1 DSNGGG
7 SWAIFKPVDQS
18 IFYDLTRPGYASGA
32 TVDNTGFIF
41 GGHASYRSSPQ
52 TSQLRENVPIPGI
65 VSFNIT
71 STRWQ
76 NDTLWR
82 PEIQDLNA
90 PHVFFCFRYCSD
102 VHIYQAT
109 RGLTSDANNPPPFN
123 NITIYD
129 PSKKTWLS
137 QTATGQVP
145 SGRSTACTVGVK
157 GDNGTYEIF
166 LYGGQNIFGLHGNIS
181 LTQYRENVALDE
193 IYVLSLPAFA
203 WFKADYPARHPR
215 VGQTCHLVG
224 NRQML
229 SIGGRDP
236 TVVYNDTT
244 SVDPFLHSLGIFDL
258 TTLHWSDGY
267 NADAEPYESPT
278 VVKAWYAANGPST
291 RTWDSPAVQR
301 LFLQEASSTGGT
313 GTSTSSPE
321 KSGSSSAGAIVGG
334 VVGGIAALCLLIG
347 LVWWL
352 RRRKRRAS
360 DGIGKDPT
368 PEQQTHQDHQQS
380 ELSARE
386 KPYRHEMQDDYRPH
400 EMDGTHSAAEMA
412 GAYSAAEL
420 YGGSPRAEMGTQ
432 SQSLPQQQR

>member
-1 DSNGGG
+1 
-7 SWAIFKPVDQS
+7 
-18 IFYDLTRPGYASGA
+18 
-32 TVDNTGFIF
+32 
-41 GGHASYRSSPQ
+41 
-52 TSQLRENVPIPGI
+52 
-65 VSFNIT
+65 
-71 STRWQ
+71 
-76 NDTLWR
+76 
-82 PEIQDLNA
+82 
-90 PHVFFCFRYCSD
+90 
-102 VHIYQAT
+102 
-109 RGLTSDANNPPPFN
+109 
-123 NITIYD
+123 
-129 PSKKTWLS
+129 
-137 QTATGQVP
+137 
-145 SGRSTACTVGVK
+145 
-157 GDNGTYEIF
+157 
-166 LYGGQNIFGLHGNIS
+166 
-181 LTQYRENVALDE
+181 
-193 IYVLSLPAFA
+193 
-203 WFKADYPARHPR
+203 
-215 VGQTCHLVG
+215 
-224 NRQML
+224 ML

-244 SVDPFLHSLGIFDL
+244 SVDPFLQSLGIFDL
-258 TTLHWSDGY
+258 TTLQWSDGY

-291 RTWDSPAVQR
+291 RTWHSPAVQR

-313 GTSTSSPE
+313 GTSPSSPE
-321 KSGSSSAGAIVGG
+321 KSGSSSTGAIVGG